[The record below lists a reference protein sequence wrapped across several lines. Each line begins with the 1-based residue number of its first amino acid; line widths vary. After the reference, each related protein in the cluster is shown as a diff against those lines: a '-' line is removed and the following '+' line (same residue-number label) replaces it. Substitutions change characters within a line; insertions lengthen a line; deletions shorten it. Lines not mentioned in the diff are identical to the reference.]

1 MTVQEIMERT
11 AIKETTLAIAWIK
24 DAFHLIQSNVKE
36 HPMTIIREKPK
47 KKPLRAGKCS
57 TGKVLKGNKCVPDP
71 NYKKPAKKGFGEGI
85 LYKKMEP
92 GDKLS
97 ALSMREVKA
106 LKKYKK
112 K

>member
-1 MTVQEIMERT
+1 MAGKKKSKRPFQEKVSQWR
-11 AIKETTLAIAWIK
+11 KEAREK
-24 DAFHLIQSNVKE
+24 NVKE